1 MELLK
6 MNDIIIIG
14 GGPAGLTAA
23 LYGGRAALKTL
34 LLERAYQGGQMTTTS
49 EIENYPGMLTVLGPD
64 LSNAMFEQ
72 AQEFGTQA
80 EFAEVLKIEVDGDIK
95 RVITSKETY
104 ETKVV
109 ILSMGT
115 VPRKLGVDNEESL
128 TGRGV
133 SYCANCDGGFYKDK
147 VVAVVG
153 GGDTAV
159 EDALYMSRIA
169 KKVYLIHRRDSLKAV
184 SYLQTRLLD
193 SNVEIIWDNQVSAI
207 HAEQTVTGIEITNTK
222 DGKVRDLDV
231 DGVFVAVG
239 SVPTTD
245 LVKDLVELDDSGYV
259 IATENCATSV
269 DGIFAVGDIRQKK
282 LRQIVTA
289 AADGAISIYEAQTY
303 LFKQ

>member
-1 MELLK
+1 

-34 LLERAYQGGQMTTTS
+34 LLERAFQGGQMVTTS
-49 EIENYPGMLTVLGPD
+49 QIENYPGISSVLGPD

-72 AQEFGTQA
+72 AKEFGAQA
-80 EFAEVLKIEVDGDIK
+80 EFAEVLDIEVEGDIK
-95 RVITSKETY
+95 RVITATGTHES
-104 ETKVV
+104 KVV

-115 VPRKLGVDNEESL
+115 VPRKLGLDNEQDL
-128 TGRGV
+128 VGRGI

-169 KKVYLIHRRDSLKAV
+169 KKVYLVHRRDSLRAV
-184 SYLQTRLLD
+184 NYLQKKLFD
-193 SNVEIIWDNQVSAI
+193 CNVEIIWDN
-207 HAEQTVTGIEITNTK
+207 EVTKLYSDKTITGMEITNTK
-222 DGKVRDLDV
+222 EGNSRDINIDGI
-231 DGVFVAVG
+231 FVAIG

-245 LVKDLVELDDSGYV
+245 LVKDLVDLNDDGYIV
-259 IATENCATSV
+259 TDENCATNI
-269 DGIFAVGDIRQKK
+269 DGIFAVGDIRQKQ

-289 AADGAISIYEAQTY
+289 AADGAISVYEAQTY
-303 LFKQ
+303 LFKH